1 MNLEVLAEEANILFP
16 IFQELKTKKL
26 ENTLSEAEFVALYL
40 LVYQFTR
47 TPKNSLQG
55 LKKKL
60 NNKDHETN
68 FKKTL
73 LDKNL
78 SLTLEYF
85 LSKESHQFLELS
97 LIEIFEL
104 NFKGLPQKM
113 NTAITQWLKGHWPLK
128 LFFHIPNAREIL
140 EMQKLGFRCVSVLT
154 SKKSLSSHVL
164 GKRDAL
170 SFVIHDL
177 EHAVNFFS
185 EEHLMAG
192 QIGFYHFIAELLN
205 TEWMNELVEKNQSV
219 EFHHHLDY
227 VIADMN
233 AYSVH
238 LAKYLY
244 GILSK
249 HSTYL
254 FDHHQLERNW
264 NELLTDLNLPKN
276 IYETLSEINSPKL
289 SDVKIEELHSWFVA
303 RGSQSHQND
312 EASPL
317 LPPALS

>member
-1 MNLEVLAEEANILFP
+1 MDLEILAEEAKILFP
-16 IFQELKTKKL
+16 VFQELKIKKL

-47 TPKNSLQG
+47 TPENSLQG

-60 NNKDHETN
+60 NNKDKQPNLKTILTN
-68 FKKTL
+68 KNLTITL
-73 LDKNL
+73 DYFLDKQPN
-78 SLTLEYF
+78 
-85 LSKESHQFLELS
+85 HFLELS

-113 NTAITQWLKGHWPLK
+113 NIAITQWLKGHWPLK
-128 LFFHIPNAREIL
+128 LFFHIPSAREIL
-140 EMQKLGFRCVSVLT
+140 EMQKLGFRCVTVLT
-154 SKKSLSSHVL
+154 SKKTISSHVL
-164 GKRDAL
+164 EKRDAL

-177 EHAVNFFS
+177 EHAVNFYN
-185 EEHLMAG
+185 EEHLKAG

-205 TEWMNELVEKNQSV
+205 TNWMNELVEKNHSV

-249 HSTYL
+249 HSSYL
-254 FDHHQLERNW
+254 YDHHQLEKNW
-264 NELLTDLNLPKN
+264 KEFLTELNLPKN

-289 SDVKIEELHSWFVA
+289 SDVRVEELHSWFVA

-312 EASPL
+312 EVSPL
-317 LPPALS
+317 PPLALS